1 MLYSSFTKFKIPNFA
16 CSFCFCCTTF
26 PSHLGTFG
34 QQPPVLHWNYN
45 GEVTSKFDLAIH
57 FDWGVILTKGQ
68 RVWAAFCMNFSGIP
82 HSTIFGLPQY
92 ARQIPFLAI
101 FGVHIWVRYIW
112 PNSNGVSL
120 KISPQKQFRHVDIR
134 LMGLHSQKLSPNKFW
149 CNVSIVI
156 TI

>member
-1 MLYSSFTKFKIPNFA
+1 MTDATRHTELHDLATKVVTLSQHCHCTFHHSTKRSWSLFLQMLYSSFTKFKIPNFA

-45 GEVTSKFDLAIH
+45 GEVAPKFDLAIY

-82 HSTIFGLPQY
+82 HSTIFGPPQY

-101 FGVHIWVRYIW
+101 FGARI
-112 PNSNGVSL
+112 
-120 KISPQKQFRHVDIR
+120 
-134 LMGLHSQKLSPNKFW
+134 
-149 CNVSIVI
+149 
-156 TI
+156 